1 MSSQRNCVMKSVK
14 ALRDWNLI
22 SADWDSTFFTIA
34 GSKVS
39 IISFEFYRRSFE
51 FFAIV
56 SKIINK
62 QVLNSSIDLFPGS
75 SSQLSNK
82 YPSTWIKFCLQ
93 IFDLKLLE
101 LIISYIGSIISK
113 GPLRFWNYFLF
124 LIWTFFIPFDL

>member
-1 MSSQRNCVMKSVK
+1 MREQLFKNQFIYALSRLIIFLRVVNLVITKE
-14 ALRDWNLI
+14 LRDEICKSFEGLESNICRLRLY
-22 SADWDSTFFTIA
+22 FFYNCWQQ
-34 GSKVS
+34 S
-39 IISFEFYRRSFE
+39 IHNIFEFYRRSFE

-62 QVLNSSIDLFPGS
+62 HVLNSSIDLFPGS

-101 LIISYIGSIISK
+101 LIIS
-113 GPLRFWNYFLF
+113 
-124 LIWTFFIPFDL
+124 